1 MMMLISDWR
10 MGLVTLAGLL
20 VFFLVN
26 TLMQRNEQA
35 VSQRKFN
42 ADERL
47 VAKVLGMCRG
57 IAEVKNF
64 DLTKDSTTQVG
75 DAVDEC
81 RKAAFGMEGTVGD
94 LHFPAIPGK

>member
-47 VAKVLGMCRG
+47 VAKVLEYVQG
-57 IAEVKNF
+57 IAEVKI
-64 DLTKDSTTQVG
+64 L
-75 DAVDEC
+75 
-81 RKAAFGMEGTVGD
+81 
-94 LHFPAIPGK
+94 I